1 MGKICGFSLR
11 DVKSRLLVFTEREPG
26 TDFHLY
32 LIEDKKIKIVFSFFV
47 NLNFRVHSITIPSFG
62 TTEVLTTFQEAILAL
77 TYKRQ
82 SYQPTGE
89 HPSPRSASV

>member
-1 MGKICGFSLR
+1 MGKICGFSLK

-32 LIEDKKIKIVFSFFV
+32 LIEHKKIQIVFFFF

-62 TTEVLTTFQEAILAL
+62 ATEVLTTFQEAILAL
-77 TYKRQ
+77 TYKRK